1 MTGLN
6 QVVQDVNHLAEDVMR
21 LKRDLALL
29 RVTEEK
35 KVTERFSFADIG
47 FCGMWS
53 GRKDMANSSQW
64 VIKQRRGILSLRSLA
79 DESSKN

>member
-1 MTGLN
+1 MTSLN
-6 QVVQDVNHLAEDVMR
+6 QVVRDVNHLVEDVIK
-21 LKRDLALL
+21 LKSDLALL

-35 KVTERFSFADIG
+35 KAAERFSFADIG

-64 VIKQRRGILSLRSLA
+64 VIKQRRKI
-79 DESSKN
+79 